1 MNKQRYVIKMEN
13 LKRIIVMYKKGI
25 AFLQLKENIMI
36 LIYKMLTHLIAYV
49 EVENNIKLL
58 YLNKAKN
65 PKKLYTKC

>member
-1 MNKQRYVIKMEN
+1 
-13 LKRIIVMYKKGI
+13 MYKKGI